1 MSRFGKVMK
10 EKYGDKGVGD
20 TIARFTKLTK
30 IDKVVKAAT
39 KAVGIEDCGCSDRQ
53 ENLNNKHPY
62 Q

>member
-1 MSRFGKVMK
+1 MK
-10 EKYGDKGVGD
+10 ERYGDKGVGD

-39 KAVGIEDCGCSDRQ
+39 KAVGIEDCGCSGRQ